1 MAKGHF
7 IFDGNIG
14 MTPELRW
21 QPGNERS
28 NGESR
33 PLLKFNVKYDR
44 LVKTNNP
51 DQPYEDKGGFWVSVD
66 YWGRDAE
73 QLSKVL
79 QKGMRVRL
87 EGELRIDTWDDKN
100 NPGETVSGMALT
112 ASLISIMPH
121 RLESVT
127 LKTRQSSPGENNA
140 PSQGESEF

>member
-51 DQPYEDKGGFWVSVD
+51 DQPYEDKGGF
-66 YWGRDAE
+66 GCR
-73 QLSKVL
+73 
-79 QKGMRVRL
+79 
-87 EGELRIDTWDDKN
+87 
-100 NPGETVSGMALT
+100 
-112 ASLISIMPH
+112 SIIGGVM
-121 RLESVT
+121 
-127 LKTRQSSPGENNA
+127 QSN
-140 PSQGESEF
+140 